1 MLTLA
6 LSTIS
11 RATFAVSASLFIR
24 GSIRVHTQQR
34 HQAHKEPLRSLG
46 LPITTLPWRGWLR
59 ADRRLLTPRLLAP
72 LVRGLIMAET

>member
-46 LPITTLPWRGWLR
+46 LPITILP
-59 ADRRLLTPRLLAP
+59 
-72 LVRGLIMAET
+72 